1 MEETIDGIRRF
12 ILENVNEYLAGLSDD
27 ETPMNAIDAKNI
39 ASGAVDLSRYDAKVV
54 CAIIP
59 ESEIDNDDDIGV
71 YNTRATFTIAFICKG
86 YPQDVLV
93 RQVCRYS
100 AAFRRAALDDIS
112 LAGAVERSEIGER
125 RFFTDAGTV
134 EKQAVAVEIGL
145 TVTTE
150 EAVDEYE
157 QEA

>member
-1 MEETIDGIRRF
+1 M
-12 ILENVNEYLAGLSDD
+12 
-27 ETPMNAIDAKNI
+27 
-39 ASGAVDLSRYDAKVV
+39 
-54 CAIIP
+54 
-59 ESEIDNDDDIGV
+59 
-71 YNTRATFTIAFICKG
+71 
-86 YPQDVLV
+86 LV

-145 TVTTE
+145 TVTIE